1 MSYVNQISGNDIGD
15 DTARIKIDNND
26 TGLRRDIYHLAN
38 VVEAIVRAIQMSEEK
53 QHTPWLT
60 TQEALLKILDMGTSS
75 DTPKKNE
82 AMAASVRQI
91 GRIPNH
97 TKDYYFTDK
106 DGRNIL

>member
-1 MSYVNQISGNDIGD
+1 MSYVNQISGNSIGD
-15 DTARIKIDNND
+15 DTARIKIDDPNA
-26 TGLRRDIYHLAN
+26 GLRRDIYHLAN

-53 QHTPWLT
+53 QHTSWLT
-60 TQEALLKILDMGTSS
+60 TQEALLKILDMGAST

-91 GRIPNH
+91 AHIPDHAKN
-97 TKDYYFTDK
+97 YYFTDK

>member
-15 DTARIKIDNND
+15 DIVRTKIDD
-26 TGLRRDIYHLAN
+26 PDIGLRRDIYHLAN

-53 QHTPWLT
+53 QHASWLT
-60 TQEALLKILDMGTSS
+60 TQEALLKILDMGASS
-75 DTPKKNE
+75 DTPKKNDD
-82 AMAASVRQI
+82 MAASVRQI

-97 TKDYYFTDK
+97 TKNYYFTDK